1 MAEDS
6 KDISYNPALET
17 LIATEA
23 EKCTGLAWLHK
34 RCEAKT
40 SVRNDSI
47 TIPSIVLSTIV
58 GFLSS
63 TSTSLFSN
71 PTTASIGIG
80 AVSLFTGILSTV
92 GNYYSFAKRTE
103 GHRIASIS
111 YSKLARFLEIELSLP
126 KSERILAKDLLKITK
141 DQIERLLETSPAV
154 DDAVIAEY
162 KKLFKDITDVAHPA
176 ETNGLHKVTI
186 NSKEFTLPTPKSA
199 VEVRVGV
206 APGTSSSKVG
216 V

>member
-1 MAEDS
+1 MAEES
-6 KDISYNPALET
+6 KDITYNASLEK
-17 LIATEA
+17 LIGEEA
-23 EKCTGLAWLHK
+23 EKCSGLAWLHK
-34 RCEAKT
+34 KAQAKT
-40 SVRNDSI
+40 GNSNNWI
-47 TIPSIVLSTIV
+47 TIPTIVLSTLV

-63 TSTSLFSN
+63 TSSSLFTN
-71 PTTASIGIG
+71 ATNASVGIG

-92 GNYYSFAKRTE
+92 GNYFAFAKRTE

-154 DDAVIAEY
+154 DDTVIAEY
-162 KKLFKDITDVAHPA
+162 KKVFKDLTDIAHPA

-186 NSKEFTLPTPKSA
+186 NSKEFTLPTPKSNI
-199 VEVRVGV
+199 EVKIMG
-206 APGTSSSKVG
+206 K
-216 V
+216 

>member
-1 MAEDS
+1 MSEES
-6 KDISYNPALET
+6 KDITYNASLEK
-17 LIATEA
+17 LIAEEA
-23 EKCTGLAWLHK
+23 EKCSGLAWLHK
-34 RCEAKT
+34 KAQAKT
-40 SVRNDSI
+40 GNSNNWI
-47 TIPSIVLSTIV
+47 TIPTIVLSTLV

-63 TSTSLFSN
+63 TSSSLFTN
-71 PTTASIGIG
+71 ATNASVGIG

-92 GNYYSFAKRTE
+92 GNYFAFAKRTE

-162 KKLFKDITDVAHPA
+162 KKAFKDLTDVAHPA

-186 NSKEFTLPTPKSA
+186 NSKEFTLPTPKSNI
-199 VEVRVGV
+199 EVKIR
-206 APGTSSSKVG
+206 
-216 V
+216 

>member
-1 MAEDS
+1 MSDDS
-6 KDISYNPALET
+6 KDITYNPALEA
-17 LIATEA
+17 LIASEA
-23 EKCTGLAWLHK
+23 EKCSGLAWLHK
-34 RCEAKT
+34 RSQAKT
-40 SVRNDSI
+40 GNSNNWI
-47 TIPSIVLSTIV
+47 TIPTIVLSTLV

-63 TSTSLFSN
+63 TSSSLFTN
-71 PTTASIGIG
+71 ATNASVGIG

-92 GNYYSFAKRTE
+92 GNYFAFAKRTE

-126 KSERILAKDLLKITK
+126 KTERILAKDLLKITK

-162 KKLFKDITDVAHPA
+162 KKLFKDLTDIAHPA

-186 NSKEFTLPTPKSA
+186 NSKEFTLPTPKSNI
-199 VEVRVGV
+199 EVKIR
-206 APGTSSSKVG
+206 
-216 V
+216 

>member
-6 KDISYNPALET
+6 KDITYNASLEK
-17 LIATEA
+17 LIAEEA

-34 RCEAKT
+34 KAEAKT
-40 SVRNDSI
+40 GVRNDWI
-47 TIPSIVLSTIV
+47 TIPTIVLSTIV

-71 PTTASIGIG
+71 PTSASIGIG

-103 GHRIASIS
+103 SHRIASIS

-154 DDAVIAEY
+154 DDKVIAEY
-162 KKLFKDITDVAHPA
+162 KKLFKDLTDIAHPS

-186 NSKEFTLPTPKSA
+186 NSKEFTIPTPKSA
-199 VEVRVGV
+199 VEVRVV
-206 APGTSSSKVG
+206 KPA
-216 V
+216 

>member
-6 KDISYNPALET
+6 KDITYNASLEK
-17 LIATEA
+17 LIAEEA

-34 RCEAKT
+34 KAEAKT
-40 SVRNDSI
+40 GRSNDCI
-47 TIPSIVLSTIV
+47 TIPTIVLSTIV

-71 PTTASIGIG
+71 PITASIGIG
-80 AVSLFTGILSTV
+80 AVSLFTGILSTI
-92 GNYYSFAKRTE
+92 GNYFSFAKRTE
-103 GHRIASIS
+103 SHRIASIS

-154 DDAVIAEY
+154 DDAVVAEY
-162 KKLFKDITDVAHPA
+162 KRLFKDVTDVAHPA

-186 NSKEFTLPTPKSA
+186 NSKEFTLPTPKTG
-199 VEVRVGV
+199 VDVKVVR
-206 APGTSSSKVG
+206 AA
-216 V
+216 